1 MADIIQQ
8 QREAIRNDNNIAQT
22 TMEDMIF
29 GLKKDIVDLN
39 IQTPLY
45 GDLDLSVLS
54 TRFPR
59 LRYISFGAGKITSLN
74 HLPVGISKLVC
85 KGNLLV
91 SLDQLPGS
99 LIYLD
104 IDDNYISTLDC
115 ATFPQLEE
123 LHCEN
128 NHLTDILH
136 LPRTLTRLY
145 CTQNRLTQLDLT
157 NLIHLR
163 ILHCSEN
170 PLLSIDNVPETIHEF
185 VSENNPLSQEVT
197 NYDYVEW
204 EHEDELRERY
214 DKMERANVVQ
224 RNVSYSDAL
233 QTYFR
238 LKHDYE
244 TDLLKR
250 RRIAFKKAK
259 TRKNGILRSQR
270 VLGKCVHCKR
280 NVGTVFRTDSNGY
293 YASCGD
299 TSQAC
304 TLDIKLLRGQFS
316 PNEQFLYLFR
326 EQIEQEKDGI
336 IRQKMDSLFSYVSEE
351 TAVKDFKQLLTA
363 YKETSELFHGFFDRH
378 QEIFYN
384 TKRGELLQE
393 KKTKI
398 QEIQAQIKSIVDEY
412 KKSGN
417 LLANASYGGVTGL
430 LKSAMEIYV
439 RDLMPEIEN
448 LRRLKYEIMEMNG
461 DVLVQREVGLNQTE
475 YTFGDPPTAARFRG
489 V

>member
-1 MADIIQQ
+1 MTDIVQEE
-8 QREAIRNDNNIAQT
+8 RESIRKDNNTAQT

-45 GDLDLSVLS
+45 GDLDLSGLS
-54 TRFPR
+54 ARFPR
-59 LRYISFGAGKITSLN
+59 LRYISFGEGKITALS
-74 HLPVGISKLVC
+74 HVPVGISKLVC
-85 KGNLLV
+85 RGNLLV

-104 IDDNYISTLDC
+104 IDDNFLSTLDC
-115 ATFPQLEE
+115 ASFPHLEE

-128 NHLTDILH
+128 NHLEIIEH
-136 LPRTLTRLY
+136 LPRTITRLY
-145 CTQNRLTQLDLT
+145 CSQNRLTQLDLT
-157 NLIHLR
+157 DLIHLR
-163 ILHCSEN
+163 VLHCSDN
-170 PLLSIDNVPETIHEF
+170 PLLSIDNVPKTIHEF
-185 VSENNPLSQEVT
+185 VSENNPLAQEVT
-197 NYDYVEW
+197 NYDYVDW

-214 DKMERANVVQ
+214 DKIARAEVVQ
-224 RNVSYSDAL
+224 RKITYNDAL
-233 QTYFR
+233 QSYFR

-250 RRIAFKKAK
+250 RRIAFKKAT
-259 TRKNGILRSQR
+259 TRKSGISRAQR
-270 VLGKCVHCKR
+270 VRGKCIHCKR
-280 NVGTVFRTDSNGY
+280 EVGTEFRTDSNGY

-304 TLDIKLLRGQFS
+304 VLDIKLLRGQFS

-336 IRQKMDSLFSYVSEE
+336 IRQKMDSLFNYVSEE
-351 TAVKDFKQLLTA
+351 TAVRSFKKILQT
-363 YKETSELFHGFFDRH
+363 YKETSELFQGFFDRH

-384 TKRGELLQE
+384 TQRGELLQE
-393 KKTKI
+393 KKAKI
-398 QEIQAQIKSIVDEY
+398 QEIQAQIRGFVEEY

-417 LLANASYGGVTGL
+417 ILANASYGGVTGL
-430 LKSAMEIYV
+430 LKSAMDIYV

-461 DVLVQREVGLNQTE
+461 DVLFQRETGLSQTE
-475 YTFGDPPTAARFRG
+475 YTFGDPPSVVRFRG